1 MTLTLS
7 DEQLAEVKRGGTISV
22 RSPDDEQQLLICA
35 QSEFSAVILAVV
47 QDIRSRLGDKLSE
60 EELKEEIE
68 DVLIRKAWAE
78 AGRKAANAWAK
89 DNPY

>member
-22 RSPDDEQQLLICA
+22 RSPDDQQLLICSQA
-35 QSEFSAVILAVV
+35 EFVDEIVSVV
-47 QDIRSRLGDKLSE
+47 QDIRSRLGDQLTND
-60 EELKEEIE
+60 ELREEIE
-68 DVLIRKAWAE
+68 DALEKRAWAE
-78 AGRKAANAWAK
+78 LGRKALNAWAK